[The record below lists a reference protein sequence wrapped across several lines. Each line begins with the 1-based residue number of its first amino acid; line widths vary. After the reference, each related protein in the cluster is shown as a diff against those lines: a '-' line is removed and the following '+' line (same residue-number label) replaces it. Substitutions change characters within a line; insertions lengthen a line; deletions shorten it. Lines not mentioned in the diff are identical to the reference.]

1 MTSRLAC
8 LALSSALFLGCSSSG
23 EPGGPG
29 DGTGDPDQGDVDPV
43 AGRYEITSHYD
54 LSQAEGVPDLV
65 SEAVGALTGL
75 ADDPAG
81 TLIGILDDAN
91 LPVVDDLLNALP
103 SLLRDQL
110 ENMLNDAIQDQLYQG
125 APVAEEIVAW
135 ADQIATILTDFEVVS
150 TLDVGSINGAVSAN
164 HVMAGVAF
172 ELDGTRRLI
181 DTPDLVDQLTQAR
194 DVSCEIALE
203 GSSERITLA
212 DHAFNLPLGDFAV
225 TAVNQAIAAKFGVP
239 DLAGALGLLIPCD
252 QIAEQVASQCL
263 GPVCV
268 GHQAEIE
275 ALCVAGLDQV
285 AAKIE
290 ERIAAIDYAAIHL
303 NGGRGIL
310 VDGKADAADGSF
322 DAIEQGSWQAA
333 FDLDGRQIDVAATF
347 TGARID

>member
-8 LALSSALFLGCSSSG
+8 LALSSALFLGCSSSD
-23 EPGGPG
+23 PGGPG
-29 DGTGDPDQGDVDPV
+29 DDTGDPDQGDVDPV
-43 AGRYEITSHYD
+43 AGRYELTSHYD
-54 LSQAEGVPDLV
+54 LSQAEGVPELV
-65 SEAVGALTGL
+65 SEALGSLTGL
-75 ADDPAG
+75 AEDPAG
-81 TLIGILDDAN
+81 TLIGILDEAN
-91 LPVVDDLLNALP
+91 LPVVDDLLGALP
-103 SLLRDQL
+103 SLVRDQL
-110 ENMLNDAIQDQLYQG
+110 ENLLNDAIQEQLYQG

-150 TLDVGSINGAVSAN
+150 TLDVGSLNGNVSAT

-172 ELDGTRRLI
+172 ELDGARRLI
-181 DTPDLVDQLTQAR
+181 DTPELVDQLTQAR
-194 DVSCEIALE
+194 DVSCQIDQA

-268 GHQAEIE
+268 GHQTEIE
-275 ALCVAGLDQV
+275 ALCVAGLGQIAD
-285 AAKIE
+285 KIE

-303 NGGRGIL
+303 AAGQGIL
-310 VDGKADAADGSF
+310 IDGKADVADGSF
-322 DAIEQGSWQAA
+322 DAIEQGTWQAG
-333 FDLDGRQIDVAATF
+333 FDLDGRRIDVAATF
-347 TGARID
+347 TGARIE